1 LSVTAKDKVVQEE
14 HLIYLS
20 LGSNIAPIKNLP
32 RAVAMLR
39 HYGEIIAVSS
49 VWDTPP
55 YGTSGPRFLNASV
68 AITTSFSP
76 TQFKNLALRRI
87 EIKMGRVRTFDK
99 NAPRPIDLDIVIAD
113 GWIADS
119 NIWDRA
125 HLAVP
130 LGELLPGLA
139 HPTRGMTL
147 AQIAQNFLLN
157 ADIRPCP
164 EITL

>member
-1 LSVTAKDKVVQEE
+1 MTAKDKRLQEE

-20 LGSNIAPIKNLP
+20 LGSNITPLKNLP

-55 YGTSGPRFLNASV
+55 YGMTGPRFLNASLAV
-68 AITTSFSP
+68 TTLFPP

-87 EIKMGRVRTFDK
+87 EIMMGRVRTYDK

-119 NIWDRA
+119 NIWDRP

-130 LGELLPGLA
+130 LGELLPGLT
-139 HPTRGMTL
+139 HPTRRITL
-147 AQIAQNFLLN
+147 AQIAQTFLLN
-157 ADIRPCP
+157 EDIRPCL
-164 EITL
+164 EIKL